1 MEFNFKSYE
10 QIAAEVAN
18 RALDEFEFNGKTI
31 RAWAET
37 LTCPKTNAD
46 RIRAM
51 SDQELAE
58 LFARGECG
66 YCRIHDFCAAQENG
80 LNCEASWLDW
90 LSQEAE
96 EVKG

>member
-18 RALDEFEFNGKTI
+18 RVLDEFEFNGKTI

-51 SDQELAE
+51 TDDELADW
-58 LFARGECG
+58 LSI
-66 YCRIHDFCAAQENG
+66 YCRGKTPPYEPCRNS
-80 LNCEASWLDW
+80 CEACWLDW
-90 LSQEAE
+90 LRQEE
-96 EVKG
+96 DHVNPG